1 MTQEGIGV
9 LDEPLAR
16 AIFDSFPSGIV
27 VQGMEGKIVAANPA
41 AEKILGIALAQMLG
55 VSSID
60 PGWRALHPD
69 GSAFPGEGHPAMV
82 ALRSGQAVRDV
93 VMGVF
98 NPTTSAYT
106 WINVNAIPIR
116 HSATGCVQGVYST
129 FQDITR
135 QEQAERALRDKDAE
149 FRIAV
154 QTSSD
159 GFWIADANG
168 KILEA
173 NEAYCKQSGY
183 SRDELLTLSIP
194 DLDYL
199 EKSEEVASRMQRIAQ
214 NGAERFVSVH
224 RAKDQRRWPVEVV
237 ASYSPTGGG
246 RFYCFIK
253 DQTEQQNS
261 AELIWHQA
269 NFDRLT
275 DLPGRALFFDRLS
288 QECSAARR
296 NGKQVALLFADLDVF
311 KPVNDLY
318 GHDAGDLVL
327 QTVAS
332 RWLSCVR
339 GKDTVAR
346 LGGDEFAIIVGNLD
360 GPNEATAIAA
370 KVIESLQAEIA
381 LPNNLACSVGVSLGI
396 AMYPTNAVEMDS
408 LLSAADKAMY
418 VCKARGKNS
427 FFLSDAV
434 AGHLSNS
441 ADWMAFNDSHLVG
454 VAEIDAQHRQ
464 LVRLVNDLNRDI
476 SANAEQP
483 HIDRLFD
490 GLMNFTIHHF
500 QTEHRFMLEHHY
512 PDTSAHDLE
521 HGKLTA
527 ELRQIIQNLGI
538 EGDLLVLQ
546 KIKDW
551 LIAHIRNSDKALGQF
566 LNEQG
571 VH

>member
-1 MTQEGIGV
+1 MTLEGIGV
-9 LDEPLAR
+9 FDEPLAR

-106 WINVNAIPIR
+106 WINVNAIPVR
-116 HSATGCVQGVYST
+116 HTATGCVQGVYST

-159 GFWIADANG
+159 GFWIVDANG

-183 SRDELLTLSIP
+183 SRDELLTLSIH

-199 EKSEEVASRMQRIAQ
+199 DKSGEVASRMQRIAQ
-214 NGAERFVSVH
+214 SGAGRFVSIH
-224 RAKDQRRWPVEVV
+224 RTKDQRRWPVEVV

-275 DLPGRALFFDRLS
+275 DLPGRSLFFDRLS

-296 NGKQVALLFADLDVF
+296 NGKQVALLFADLDAF

-318 GHDAGDLVL
+318 GHDAGDVVL

-346 LGGDEFAIIVGNLD
+346 LGGDEFAIILGNLD
-360 GPNEATAIAA
+360 GPNEAAAIAA

-381 LPNNLACSVGVSLGI
+381 LPHNLACSVGVSLGI

-418 VCKARGKNS
+418 ECKARGKNS

-434 AGHLSNS
+434 AGNLSNS

-464 LVRLVNDLNRDI
+464 MVRLVNDLNHDI
-476 SANAEQP
+476 SAHAEQP

-490 GLMNFTIHHF
+490 GLINFTIHHF
-500 QTEHRFMLEHHY
+500 HTEHRLMLEHHY
-512 PDTSAHDLE
+512 PDTPAHDRE

-527 ELRQIIQNLGI
+527 ELRQIIQKMGN

-551 LIAHIRNSDKALGQF
+551 LVAHIRNSDKALGKF
-566 LNEQG
+566 LNEKG

>member
-41 AEKILGIALAQMLG
+41 AEKILGLALAQMLG
-55 VSSID
+55 VTSID

-149 FRIAV
+149 FRMAV

-159 GFWIADANG
+159 GFWIADATG
-168 KILEA
+168 KILEV
-173 NEAYCKQSGY
+173 NEVYCKQSGY

>member
-1 MTQEGIGV
+1 MTKEGGGV
-9 LDEPLAR
+9 LDGPLGM

-27 VQGMEGKIVAANPA
+27 VQGTDGKIVAANPA
-41 AEKILGIALAQMLG
+41 AEKTLGLTLAQMLG
-55 VSSID
+55 VTSVG
-60 PGWRALHPD
+60 PGWRALRAD
-69 GSAFPGEGHPAMV
+69 GSPFPGEDHPAMV
-82 ALRSGQAVRDV
+82 ALRSGHAVRDV
-93 VMGVF
+93 VMGVY
-98 NPTTSAYT
+98 NPTTNDYT

-116 HSATGCVQGVYST
+116 DAATGSVQGVYSA
-129 FQDITR
+129 FEDITR
-135 QEQAERALRDKDAE
+135 QQQAERALRDKDAE

-159 GFWIADANG
+159 GFWIVDATG
-168 KILEA
+168 KILEV

-183 SRDELLTLSIP
+183 SRDELLTLSIA
-194 DLDYL
+194 DLDYFF
-199 EKSEEVASRMQRIAQ
+199 KSEEVASRMQRIVQ
-214 NGAERFVSVH
+214 NGAERFVSFH

-253 DQTEQQNS
+253 DQTEQHSS

-296 NGKQVALLFADLDVF
+296 NGRQVALLFADLDAF
-311 KPVNDLY
+311 KPVNDLH
-318 GHDAGDLVL
+318 GHDAGDVVL

-346 LGGDEFAIIVGNLD
+346 LGGDEFAIIVGDLD
-360 GPNEATAIAA
+360 GPHEAAAIATKIIA
-370 KVIESLQAEIA
+370 SLKAEIV
-381 LPNNLACSVGVSLGI
+381 LPHDLTCNVGVSLGI

-418 VCKARGKNS
+418 ACKASGKSS
-427 FFLSDAV
+427 FCLSDVV
-434 AGHLSNS
+434 AGKSSHS

-464 LVRLVNDLNRDI
+464 LVRMVNDINDNI
-476 SANAEQP
+476 SVNAEQP

-500 QTEHRFMLEHHY
+500 QTEHRFMLEYHY
-512 PDTSAHDLE
+512 PGTTAHDLE

-527 ELRQIIQNLGI
+527 ELRQIIQKMGS

-551 LIAHIRNSDKALGQF
+551 LVTHIRKSDKALGRF
-566 LNEQG
+566 LNEKG

>member
-1 MTQEGIGV
+1 MTHEGIGV
-9 LDEPLAR
+9 LDGPLAK

-41 AEKILGIALAQMLG
+41 AEKILGLALAQMLG
-55 VSSID
+55 VTSID
-60 PGWRALHPD
+60 PGWRALHAD
-69 GSAFPGEGHPAMV
+69 GRAFPGEGHPAMV
-82 ALRSGQAVRDV
+82 ALRGGQAVRDV

-116 HSATGCVQGVYST
+116 DTATGSVQGVYST

-135 QEQAERALRDKDAE
+135 QELAERALRDKDAE
-149 FRIAV
+149 FRMAV

-159 GFWIADANG
+159 GFWIADATG
-168 KILEA
+168 KILEV

-199 EKSEEVASRMQRIAQ
+199 EKSEEVASRMQRIVQ

-318 GHDAGDLVL
+318 GHDAGDVVL

-370 KVIESLQAEIA
+370 KVIESLQADIA
-381 LPNNLACSVGVSLGI
+381 LPHNLACSVGVSLGI
-396 AMYPTNAVEMDS
+396 AMYPANAVEMDS